1 MNKRIISI
9 IYELCRPQ
17 AEITISRLAEKYKVS
32 PRTVRND
39 LNAISSLLEENRLNG
54 LHLKSGGVVCRED
67 DFEKILPFLSDRDF
81 YTYKLS
87 KEERVRVSAAL
98 LVNSQGY
105 MTISAVADSL
115 FVSRATVINDLD
127 DIKKYIK
134 AGSLAVFSHPN
145 KGLRVDG
152 LESDKRMFLMKQ
164 ADRRDMAPGQVSVQ
178 AGNRIVIQKILN
190 EQEHVHASFFTDGSF
205 QEILLYL
212 GIMVDRNI
220 QGEFLE
226 AREKTAMAGT
236 GWHRISCGILCSTA
250 ISIRQKMRCSF

>member
-39 LNAISSLLEENRLNG
+39 LNAISSLLQENRLNG
-54 LHLKSGGVVCRED
+54 LHLKSGGLVCRED

-127 DIKKYIK
+127 DVKKYIK
-134 AGSLAVFSHPN
+134 AGSLSVFSHPN

-164 ADRRDMAPGQVSVQ
+164 ADRRDMAPGQVSMQ

-190 EQEHVHASFFTDGSF
+190 EQEHVHASYFTDVPSRKAFFTWVSWWT
-205 QEILLYL
+205 EIFR
-212 GIMVDRNI
+212 VNFWK
-220 QGEFLE
+220 QG
-226 AREKTAMAGT
+226 KKQQWQVPDGT
-236 GWHRISCGILCSTA
+236 GYPAAYCAERPYQYD
-250 ISIRQKMRCSF
+250 RR